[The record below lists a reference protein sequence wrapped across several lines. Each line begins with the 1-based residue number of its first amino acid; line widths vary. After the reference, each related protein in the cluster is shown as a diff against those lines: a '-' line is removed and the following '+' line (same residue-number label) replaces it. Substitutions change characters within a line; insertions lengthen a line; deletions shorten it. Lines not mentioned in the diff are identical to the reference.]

1 MRTAPPRGAGMQVMT
16 NTSFTGRLLS
26 RFSRYERVAVL
37 AAAALLVAAG
47 AGPWAPRAAAQIGET
62 TDILTGRVLGPDG
75 KPMPDVTV
83 AVTSA
88 ESGITRTKRTGD
100 DGRYTILF
108 PDGGGEYRVVFRAI
122 GFQAITRNV
131 ARQGDEDRLVTDV
144 TVGSQVPTQL
154 STVRVNA
161 RRRNPGQRGQP
172 PTPGEQGQMLGADQ
186 LARLP
191 VDQSDVAA
199 IAALAPGVVPV
210 PGTDST
216 DAAFSVAGQR
226 SSLNNTTLDGLS
238 FGSFTV
244 PQEGLR
250 SMRVVTNTYDPARGQ
265 FSGGEIQSTTRAGTN
280 ELTGGFT
287 YSRRDPVLEFEGTDS
302 AAISPLYLQDQIS
315 GGLGGPLV
323 REKLFIFASGQFRR
337 RSDPFQS
344 LLAASPASLQS
355 LGLQPDSVALFES
368 GVSQLGLP
376 STAITPNRRIGDNGT
391 GLVRMDYF
399 LSDAHTLTL
408 RGDWRRSTQDPTR
421 ASPYALPTSSGTSV
435 NTGSGLAA
443 TLTSYFES
451 GIINELRTYY
461 TRSHNASAGYL
472 ALPSGRVRMTS
483 TLADGTQGVSVLT
496 FGGNPAFPQTGTTT
510 LLEAADEVSYL
521 SHDRAH
527 RIRLGTLLDINRFR
541 QDVTTNRLGTFT
553 YNSLDAFTSN
563 TPDSY
568 TRSLLQQQ
576 RLGSTTAGAV
586 YVGDTWRPNDKL
598 QLVYGLR
605 GEATHV
611 GDAPPLNQ
619 EVQQLFGFRTS
630 NFPGE
635 VHVSPRVG
643 FSLNLTKTDPN
654 DPFSRF
660 LPAFLVRGGIG
671 EFRAKTPTGLYT
683 SAESATGLTDTE
695 QQLTC
700 IGAAVPTPDWASY
713 VTDAYAAPTACAATA
728 SSVPPSYA
736 TAARSVTV
744 FDPDFEAPRSW
755 RASLGVQHRLV
766 GTISVSAD
774 ASYARGVAL
783 YGVRDLNLRAAP
795 AFSLASEGGRPVYAP
810 AGAIVPTTGQVSS
823 AASRQYA
830 QFGPV
835 YELTSGLASDTRQL
849 TLGLN
854 GTTTGGTSFHLAYT
868 LQRTIDQSSFNCCSA
883 AQGFASPTTAGNP
896 NATEWAPGNMDV
908 RHAIQGYVTYPVAPW
923 LQITANGRLTS
934 GAPFTPMVGG
944 DINGDG
950 ARNDRAFIFDPATAS
965 DPRVAAA
972 MQTLLQTAPSRVRD
986 CLTSQLG
993 TVAARNSCRGPW
1005 TPSLDMQA
1013 NVIPQGFGLNGKA
1026 TVSLIAANVLAG
1038 LDELLH
1044 GSRLRGWGQYNR
1056 ADPTLLY
1063 VRGFD
1068 AATQSFVY
1076 DVNGRFGS
1084 NNVSRNVYR
1093 QPFVLALQARMTIG
1107 PDPRERFRRIF
1118 AQRTDTAAARAAAVQ
1133 NPIARLIGMRDTLQ
1147 LSDDQVAKLTVVSDT
1162 LAAKTTAIAASIRAQ
1177 VQKKGAGDP
1186 RAVMAVIRPYVTQGR
1201 QVLQAALT
1209 AAQGILTPAQ
1219 WAKVPDDVK
1228 TPRGLG
1234 GFGRPGGRG
1243 GDRGRDQ

>member
-1 MRTAPPRGAGMQVMT
+1 MTQVSV
-16 NTSFTGRLLS
+16 TSRLLS
-26 RFSRYERVAVL
+26 RLWTVERAMLL
-37 AAAALLVAAG
+37 AAAVLLMVG
-47 AGPWAPRAAAQIGET
+47 AMGPLAPRAAAQIGET

-75 KPMPDVTV
+75 KPMADVTV
-83 AVTSA
+83 AATSA

-108 PDGGGEYRVVFRAI
+108 PDGGGQYRVEFRAI
-122 GFQAITRNV
+122 GFAPVSRNV
-131 ARQGDEDRLVTDV
+131 ARQGDEDRLVTDI
-144 TVGSQVPTQL
+144 TVGSQVPTKL
-154 STVRVNA
+154 SSVQVTA
-161 RRRNPGQRGQP
+161 RRRNPAQRGQP
-172 PTPGEQGQMLGADQ
+172 PTPGEQGQTLGADQ

-191 VDQSDVAA
+191 IDQSDLSAV
-199 IAALAPGVVPV
+199 AALAPGVVPV

-250 SMRVVTNTYDPARGQ
+250 STRVVTNTYDPARGQ

-280 ELTGGFT
+280 DLTGGFT

-302 AAISPLYLQDQIS
+302 AAISPVYLQDQIS
-315 GGLGGPLV
+315 GGLGGPIIKD
-323 REKLFIFASGQFRR
+323 KLFVFASGQFRR

-355 LGLQPDSVALFES
+355 LGLQPDSVALFE
-368 GVSQLGLP
+368 GQVNQLGLP
-376 STAITPNRRIGDNGT
+376 SAALTPDRRIGDNST

-399 LSDAHTLTL
+399 LTDAHTLTL

-421 ASPYALPTSSGTSV
+421 SSPYALPTSTGTSV

-451 GIINELRTYY
+451 GIINQLQGYY
-461 TRSHNASAGYL
+461 TRSHNEAAGYL
-472 ALPSGRVRMTS
+472 TLPSGRVRVTS
-483 TLADGTQGVSVLT
+483 ALADGTQGVSVLT
-496 FGGNPAFPQTGTTT
+496 FGGNSAFPQTGTTT
-510 LLEAADEVSYL
+510 LLELNDEVSYL
-521 SHDRAH
+521 THDRQH
-527 RIRLGTLLDINRFR
+527 RIRLGTLLDLNDFR
-541 QDVTTNRLGTFT
+541 QDVTSNRLGTFT
-553 YNSLDAFTSN
+553 YNTLDAFTSN

-576 RLGSTTAGAV
+576 RLGSTTAGAI
-586 YVGDTWRPNDKL
+586 YLGDTWRPNDKL

-605 GEATHV
+605 GEATRV
-611 GDAPPLNQ
+611 GDAPALNQ
-619 EVQQLFGFRTS
+619 EVEQLFGFRTN
-630 NFPGE
+630 NFPAE
-635 VHVSPRVG
+635 VHVSPRMG
-643 FSLNLTKTDPN
+643 FSLNLTKADPN
-654 DPFSRF
+654 DPFARF

-671 EFRAKTPTGLYT
+671 EFRAKTPSGLYT
-683 SAESATGLTDTE
+683 SAASATGLTNTE

-700 IGAAVPTPDWASY
+700 IGDAVPTPDWASY
-713 VTDAYAAPTACAATA
+713 IADPYSTPTSCVTGA
-728 SSVPPSYA
+728 STPPSYA
-736 TAARSVTV
+736 TTARSVTV

-755 RASLGVQHRLV
+755 RASLGVQHQLV

-783 YGVRDLNLRAAP
+783 YGVRDLNLSPTP
-795 AFSLASEGGRPVYAP
+795 AFTLANEGGRPVYAP
-810 AGAIVPTTGQVSS
+810 AGAIVPTSGQVSS
-823 AASRQYA
+823 AASRRYS
-830 QFGPV
+830 QFGQV
-835 YELTSGLASDTRQL
+835 LELTSGLASDTRQL

-854 GTTTGGTSFHLAYT
+854 GTSSRGTTYHLSYT
-868 LQRTIDQSSFNCCSA
+868 LQRTRDQSSFNCCSA

-896 NATEWAPGNMDV
+896 NVTEWSPGDMDI
-908 RHAIQGYVTYPVAPW
+908 RHSIQGYVTYPIRPW
-923 LQITANGRLTS
+923 FEITANGRLSS

-944 DINGDG
+944 DVNGDG
-950 ARNDRAFIFDPATAS
+950 ARNDRAFIFDPANTS

-986 CLTSQLG
+986 CLTQQLG

-1013 NVIPQGFGLNGKA
+1013 NFIPQGFGMKGKA
-1026 TVSLIAANVLAG
+1026 TFSLIAANVLAG

-1044 GSRLRGWGQYNR
+1044 GSNLRGWGQYNR

-1068 AATQSFVY
+1068 PTTQSYIY

-1084 NNVSRNVYR
+1084 NNVSRSVYR
-1093 QPFVLALQARMTIG
+1093 QPFVVALQARVNIG
-1107 PDPRERFRRIF
+1107 PDPRDRFRRIF
-1118 AQRTDTAAARAAAVQ
+1118 AQRSDTAAARAAAVQ
-1133 NPIARLIGMRDTLQ
+1133 NPIARIIGMKDTLQ
-1147 LSDDQVAKLTVVSDT
+1147 LNDDQVAKLTVVSDT
-1162 LAAKTTAIAASIRAQ
+1162 LAAKTTAIATEIRTE
-1177 VQKKGAGDP
+1177 VQKKGTSDP
-1186 RAVMAVIRPYVTQGR
+1186 RAVMSIIRPYITQGR
-1201 QVLQAALT
+1201 QALQAAMT
-1209 AAQGILTPAQ
+1209 AAQGILTPDQ

-1228 TPRGLG
+1228 NPRGMG
-1234 GFGRPGGRG
+1234 GFGGPGGGRNGGRG
-1243 GDRGRDQ
+1243 RGPDR